1 MKNKFFTRKFVP
13 AAQIRRLWKGMVIS
27 MSMDINSVYSQYMNQ
42 AATDSYTKKLEGKT
56 SDDYKNASDEEL
68 MDACKEFEAYF
79 VEQMFKAMQKTVVK
93 SDGSEDSMLVDYF
106 KGNLMQEYA
115 KTAVEQND
123 LGIAK
128 MLYEQMKRNY
138 SVESIE

>member
-93 SDGSEDSMLVDYF
+93 SDGSEDSMLVD
-106 KGNLMQEYA
+106 
-115 KTAVEQND
+115 
-123 LGIAK
+123 
-128 MLYEQMKRNY
+128 
-138 SVESIE
+138 

>member
-1 MKNKFFTRKFVP
+1 
-13 AAQIRRLWKGMVIS
+13 